1 VTDPRTD
8 KSRKPLFETPIAL
21 WRGFLVLNL
30 FLVPAGAM
38 LASLA
43 GTAGG
48 PGLAF
53 ILGFIVALFG
63 IIANF
68 AVWLSARRLK
78 IAQHWVVPSWIV
90 LCLAT
95 TVVAGAASPVTL
107 ALGLVFDGFTLNQA

>member
-1 VTDPRTD
+1 MTRPA
-8 KSRKPLFETPIAL
+8 RKPLFETPTAL

-30 FLVPAGAM
+30 FLVPAAAI

-43 GTAGG
+43 GTVGG
-48 PGLAF
+48 PGLSF

-68 AVWLSARRLK
+68 AIWLSARRLK
-78 IAQHWVVPSWIV
+78 IPQHWVVPSWIV

-95 TVVAGAASPVTL
+95 TVVAGAASPVAL
-107 ALGLVFDGFTLNQA
+107 VLGLVFDGFVPGQA